1 MRKWVLIGVLL
12 VLLGLCVCAAAEEE
26 AEKWVACVDGDT
38 IVIADAEEGLE
49 PLSGALRLGV
59 GEVRTILAP
68 SEDAPLFAST
78 NERCV
83 SVSETG
89 ELRALSK
96 GSASIRVYLSDGS
109 VDIAVS
115 VKDPPTRVRLG
126 AKSGKLALGQTY
138 QLKPK
143 ISGTGGVTWTSSD
156 EDVAVVDRDGVIS
169 AVSVG
174 KCVITCTTYNGK
186 TAECSVTVVMPAPA
200 KVELNAYKTQVY
212 DGETF
217 LLEATLNGGY
227 RETVSFTSSDG
238 NVARVDESGVVT
250 AVKPGTAVIRAQA
263 SGGNYTNCVVEV
275 LPGSTSIETDGAIT
289 LYAGGTMAVPARCVG
304 GSGKYTVVSMNPD
317 VALGSDGA
325 SVTALR
331 EGEADLYAITPNGEY
346 ACCHATVL
354 ARPEGL
360 LLIPDHAEI
369 AAGEQARVYVNGS
382 DLPATFEIV
391 GDDPAASVD
400 GGGYVTG
407 LKPGLAVVRAR
418 VGGVSVDAGI
428 EVKPFADALSLSFSG
443 GTLGVGDRAR
453 LTCALQNG
461 AGRVTYVSD
470 HPEILSVN
478 GETGE
483 IAAEAVGSATV
494 TASIAN
500 GVKASLTLEV
510 HPAPTEFALSE
521 RERVVGE
528 GDRVRLSYRMNE
540 GAGGMVSWTTDDE
553 AVASVDENG
562 ELTAVAIGTTTVR
575 ATTRSL
581 LTDSM
586 TIRVVEAPR
595 GLTVDAEPLPNGGRF
610 QAYLRLT
617 PGETAALHARCSG
630 EAQTAFLYDST
641 LPAVAEVDETGVVRA
656 LSVGTTLVS
665 VRIYTGE
672 TVNVLVEVAAEK

>member
-1 MRKWVLIGVLL
+1 MRKGVLIGVLL
-12 VLLGLCVCAAAEEE
+12 ALLALCVCAAEEE
-26 AEKWVACVDGDT
+26 DAKKWVACVDGDT
-38 IVIADAEEGLE
+38 VVIADAEEGLE
-49 PLSGALRLGV
+49 PLSGTLRLGV
-59 GEVRTILAP
+59 GEVRTILVP
-68 SEDAPLFAST
+68 SEDAPLYAST
-78 NERCV
+78 NAQCV
-83 SVSETG
+83 SVSEAG

-115 VKDPPTRVRLG
+115 VKDPPTRVKLTP
-126 AKSGKLALGQTY
+126 KSGKLALGQTY

-143 ISGTGGVTWTSSD
+143 ITGTGGVTWTSSD

-186 TAECSVTVVMPAPA
+186 SADCSVTVVMPAPA
-200 KVELNAYKTQVY
+200 KVELSAYKAQVY
-212 DGETF
+212 DGET
-217 LLEATLNGGY
+217 LSLEVTLNGGY
-227 RETVSFTSSDG
+227 RETVAFSSGDE
-238 NVARVDESGVVT
+238 NVARVDEDGVVT
-250 AVKPGTAVIRAQA
+250 AVKPGTAVIRVQA
-263 SGGNYTNCVVEV
+263 SGGNYTNCVIEV

-289 LYAGGTMAVPARCVG
+289 LYVGGTMVVPARCEG
-304 GSGKYTVVSMNPD
+304 GSGSYTVVSMNPD
-317 VALGSDGA
+317 VVQGSDST

-360 LLIPDHAEI
+360 LLIPDHTEI

-382 DLPATFEIV
+382 DLPAAFEIV

-428 EVKPFADALSLSFSG
+428 EVKPFADALSLTLSVE
-443 GTLGVGDRAR
+443 TLGIGDRAQ

-478 GETGE
+478 EATGE
-483 IAAEAVGSATV
+483 IAAETEGSATV
-494 TASIAN
+494 TASIAS
-500 GVKASLTLEV
+500 GVKASLTLTV
-510 HPAPTEFALSE
+510 RPAPTEFALTE
-521 RERVVGE
+521 RERIVGE
-528 GDRVRLSYRMNE
+528 GDRVQLSYQMNE
-540 GAGGMVSWTTDDE
+540 GAGGMVSWTSDDE
-553 AVASVDENG
+553 SVASVDENG
-562 ELTAVAIGTTTVR
+562 CVSAVSIGTATVR

-586 TIRVVEAPR
+586 TIRVIEAPR
-595 GLTVDAEPLPNGGRF
+595 GLTVDAEPLTNGGRF
-610 QAYLRLT
+610 QAYLRLA
-617 PGETAALHARCSG
+617 PGETAALNARCSG
-630 EAQTAFLYDST
+630 EAQTAFLYSST
-641 LPAVAEVDETGVVRA
+641 LPAVAEVDENGLVRA
-656 LSVGTTLVS
+656 VSAGTTLVS

-672 TVNVLVEVAAEK
+672 TVNVLVEVAAEE